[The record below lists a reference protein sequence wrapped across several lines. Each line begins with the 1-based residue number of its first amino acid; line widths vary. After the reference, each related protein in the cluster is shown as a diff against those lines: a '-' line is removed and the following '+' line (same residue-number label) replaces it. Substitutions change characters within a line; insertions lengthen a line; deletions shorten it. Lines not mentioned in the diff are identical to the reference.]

1 MVQGQVVA
9 DLDTCDFH
17 RYKPKAMHAVLD
29 SHQRLAY
36 VYELILVE
44 GAGSPAENNLREG
57 DIANTGFADAAGN
70 SSVLQQTWPGVKPGH
85 AHHFFN

>member
-1 MVQGQVVA
+1 
-9 DLDTCDFH
+9 
-17 RYKPKAMHAVLD
+17 MHAVLD

-44 GAGSPAENNLREG
+44 GSGSPAENNLREG
-57 DIANTGFADAAGN
+57 DIANMGFADAAGN